1 MKKMRTKEESRAI
14 RNKAMASALV
24 EIGDKYGHDKVIT
37 NDNKHEF
44 KAKNDN
50 ERAER
55 LRKAEIERMLQQ
67 ANKEIT
73 QERDHDERATYGY
86 GLGKG
91 RNTGD

>member
-1 MKKMRTKEESRAI
+1 MRTKEESRAI
-14 RNKAMASALV
+14 QARAMASALV

-44 KAKNDN
+44 KARHDKD
-50 ERAER
+50 RAER

-67 ANKEIT
+67 ANKEIV